1 MAVDIPVGYNARL
14 LLISR
19 RIPYLLSLITNLAA
33 DTLDGDGI
41 SRVEY
46 IDD

>member
-1 MAVDIPVGYNARL
+1 MALL

-19 RIPYLLSLITNLAA
+19 RIHIIVLITNLAA

>member
-1 MAVDIPVGYNARL
+1 MARL
-14 LLISR
+14 LSDFQKNPIF
-19 RIPYLLSLITNLAA
+19 IVLITNLAA